1 MSKHY
6 SCETPQGLVIL
17 RGAFF
22 DLREIAICANRAASG
37 CQRLPV
43 ELPAESNFE
52 QLRAI
57 SLFRSQVLKF
67 PTAKYPR
74 ARLDRMQSQAPL
86 APLAGLDC
94 KGWRV
99 SPETG
104 DGIAVQ
110 PA

>member
-6 SCETPQGLVIL
+6 PCETPQGLVIL

-43 ELPAESNFE
+43 ELPAESAFE

-57 SLFRSQVLKF
+57 SIFRSQVLKF
-67 PTAKYPR
+67 PTAKYPS
-74 ARLDRMQSQAPL
+74 ALLDMGAVSSPL
-86 APLAGLDC
+86 RSRWRDWIA
-94 KGWRV
+94 KGGESHPKRV
-99 SPETG
+99 
-104 DGIAVQ
+104 